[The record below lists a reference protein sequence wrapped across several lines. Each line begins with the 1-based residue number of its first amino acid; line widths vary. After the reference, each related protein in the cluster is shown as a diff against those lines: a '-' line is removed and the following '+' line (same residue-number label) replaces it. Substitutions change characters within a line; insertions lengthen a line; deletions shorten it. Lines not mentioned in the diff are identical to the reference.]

1 MGWTG
6 VWAAAMRSR
15 PLMWATGV
23 WSLLRGGRP
32 EGGPEPEPAAKPWPP
47 RVGDKVEMFSRW
59 THKWFPA
66 VVESAG
72 PDEGGWPSGMTVRV
86 LGNGVGEDDVRDEEL
101 RPIDWLA
108 AARRDTVYYPE
119 DLPAWSA
126 FDRHMTK
133 HMETCGGCP
142 ECDGMDEHYPACP
155 DCGDRRHRS
164 EDDPCICGRYP
175 WMRSRPRTAGRLL
188 TAAARRDRITRRA
201 REAMLRGQ
209 REAVRSARRGILR
222 HLLPA

>member
-1 MGWTG
+1 MVGRLAMGWTG
-6 VWAAAMRSR
+6 VWAAALRSR

-72 PDEGGWPSGMTVRV
+72 PDEGGWPSGMTVRL
-86 LGNGVGEDDVRDEEL
+86 LGNRVGEDDVRTEEL
-101 RPIDWLA
+101 RPPDWLA
-108 AARRDTVYYPE
+108 AARRDTDRFAEEY
-119 DLPAWSA
+119 PAWSA
-126 FDRHMTK
+126 FDSYASK

-142 ECDGMDEHYPACP
+142 ECDGLDDHYLACP
-155 DCGDRRHRS
+155 DCGGRRHR
-164 EDDPCICGRYP
+164 DGDPCFCERYA
-175 WMRSRPRTAGRLL
+175 WARTERTAAGRLL

-201 REAMLRGQ
+201 RASLL
-209 REAVRSARRGILR
+209 ARRV
-222 HLLPA
+222 P